1 MTNDERAIR
10 DLLTAW
16 NRATLAGDIPTVLG
30 LMTEDALF
38 FGPGRPPIR
47 GREEFAALA
56 GAGLPFR
63 MDIDPNIGEVVV
75 SGDMA
80 SVWTHLAVTITP
92 GAGVAPIRRSGYT
105 LTVFRRMPDGR
116 WLLSRDAN
124 MMTVEAAS

>member
-1 MTNDERAIR
+1 MTSDERAIR
-10 DLLTAW
+10 ELLATW

-38 FGPGRPPIR
+38 FGPGREPIR

-56 GAGLPFR
+56 GAGSPFR
-63 MDIDPNIGEVVV
+63 MEIDPNIGEIVV

-80 SVWTHLAVTITP
+80 SAWTHLAVTITP
-92 GAGVAPIRRSGYT
+92 REGAAPIRRAGYT
-105 LTVFRRMPDGR
+105 LTLFRRTPNGN

-124 MMTVEAAS
+124 MMTVVAE